1 MIPEELYK
9 RRRRHDNT
17 PASMVLI
24 ITNYIVTTIL
34 FTSINATSWFFYV
47 VLAGLALYNYYT
59 IRRNREEYNRIT
71 IIAYIAGWA
80 GIILLYFVTRNI

>member
-24 ITNYIVTTIL
+24 ITNYIVTSIL
-34 FTSINATSWFFYV
+34 FTSVSATSWFFAIV
-47 VLAGLALYNYYT
+47 MAGLILYNVYT
-59 IRRNREEYNRIT
+59 IRRNREEYTRIN
-71 IIAYIAGWA
+71 IIAYIVGWA